1 MVIILHT
8 LSLKSKLTHKTPL
21 LKQEQRIKKVKQLV
35 ELFNGKEENLDSEVL
50 NNASQ
55 VICELISKR
64 TQVTDYAKFEAYF
77 NSKECLKVLFEKVF
91 RSEILIKHIV
101 PIITTMLNLHLQK
114 RIRKEANNNE
124 DDDDIQ
130 PSDDV
135 IVDTDTDEDALIFG
149 YMADQIQYI
158 ADFLK
163 FGAKDTQKMTYGAV
177 QKPFGVVRL
186 KLMEAI
192 YLSIKLNIKKII
204 DELIKHKIFETMMV
218 RIRGSKGHEDV
229 REIGLGLYCFM
240 LFNIDIY
247 SSLTIYITL
256 IYQRLMVDYE
266 WNNLLHNQI
275 EKIFSATIEGDN
287 NKLRMSVSVLAL
299 LLNRFYF
306 KYNIILI

>member
-1 MVIILHT
+1 M
-8 LSLKSKLTHKTPL
+8 
-21 LKQEQRIKKVKQLV
+21 V

-114 RIRKEANNNE
+114 RIRKEANNND

-218 RIRGSKGHEDV
+218 RTSGVKGV
-229 REIGLGLYCFM
+229 REIG
-240 LFNIDIY
+240 
-247 SSLTIYITL
+247 
-256 IYQRLMVDYE
+256 
-266 WNNLLHNQI
+266 
-275 EKIFSATIEGDN
+275 
-287 NKLRMSVSVLAL
+287 
-299 LLNRFYF
+299 
-306 KYNIILI
+306 